1 MHKEWAESAFFCPK
15 SSPLLSKKKNISYM
29 RIINRG
35 YQVLRPQSIQY

>member
-1 MHKEWAESAFFCPK
+1 MKGRGMHKEWAESAFFCPK

-35 YQVLRPQSIQY
+35 